1 MRLCMRDTNLIDE
14 SSCKAADNVADEEE
28 AGDPGAEEEVDLD
41 RVVGRRP
48 LHHLRDRH
56 AREGEPA
63 ANDGGPEGDAYCSQH
78 LRPTSDNDGFRW
90 VELHLWQKVWSV
102 DNFHFLWHILNL
114 CLLSGRV
121 QKMTSMSLM

>member
-1 MRLCMRDTNLIDE
+1 MRDTNLIDE
-14 SSCKAADNVADEEE
+14 SSCKAAHNVADEEKT
-28 AGDPGAEEEVDLD
+28 GDPGAEKEVDLD

-56 AREGEPA
+56 AREREPA

-90 VELHLWQKVWSV
+90 VSCTCGKKSGLWTTFTS
-102 DNFHFLWHILNL
+102 
-114 CLLSGRV
+114 SG
-121 QKMTSMSLM
+121 TSSTSASSLGESRR